1 MYFVTVS
8 HRAKRAVKLFVLLIC
23 VVAVARFGLAVT
35 TGELAVMGRLQPI
48 RHLTGASDKVAL
60 TFDLSWGEIMPP
72 KVLAVLKEYQV
83 KCTFFLSGP
92 WATSHPDVVAEIVR
106 DGHEVGSHGYRHVN
120 MSTLTAEAIKD
131 NISRA
136 HEAIRTASGQEPKL
150 LRPPNGDYNDLVI
163 QTAEGLGY
171 KVVDWGVDSHDW
183 MNPGVSYIVKRVL
196 DRVQGGDVVLMHAS
210 DTCKQTDQALPGILE
225 GLAAKGLKVVT
236 VGELASASGGT
247 GN

>member
-8 HRAKRAVKLFVLLIC
+8 RRTKQAVRLFVLLVC

-48 RHLTGASDKVAL
+48 RHVSGISDKVAI
-60 TFDLSWGEIMPP
+60 TFDLSWGEVMPP

-106 DGHEVGSHGYRHVN
+106 DGHEIGSHGYRHVN
-120 MSTLTAEAIKD
+120 MSTLTAEAITD

-136 HEAIRTASGQEPKL
+136 HEAIKTASGQEPTL

-171 KVVDWGVDSHDW
+171 KVVDWGVDSQDW

-196 DRVQGGDVVLMHAS
+196 DKAQAGDVILMHAS
-210 DTCKQTDQALPGILE
+210 DTCKQTDQALPAILE
-225 GLAAKGLKVVT
+225 GLAAKGFKVVT
-236 VGELASASGGT
+236 VSELVSAAAVPGE
-247 GN
+247 

>member
-1 MYFVTVS
+1 LYFVTVS
-8 HRAKRAVKLFVLLIC
+8 HRTKRAVKLFVLLVG

-48 RHLTGASDKVAL
+48 RHVTGASDKVAL
-60 TFDLSWGEIMPP
+60 TFDLSWGEIVPP

-106 DGHEVGSHGYRHVN
+106 DGHEVASHGYRHVN
-120 MSTLTAEAIKD
+120 MSTLTAEAIRD

-136 HEAIRTASGQEPKL
+136 HEAIKAASGQEPTL
-150 LRPPNGDYNDLVI
+150 IRPPNGDYNDLVI
-163 QTAEGLGY
+163 QTAESMGY

-196 DRVQGGDVVLMHAS
+196 DRAQGGDVILMHAS
-210 DTCKQTDQALPGILE
+210 DTCKQTDQALPAVLE

-236 VGELASASGGT
+236 VGELVSASAGT
-247 GN
+247 GK

>member
-8 HRAKRAVKLFVLLIC
+8 HRTKRAVRLFALLVC

-48 RHLTGASDKVAL
+48 RHVTGVAGEVAL
-60 TFDLSWGEIMPP
+60 TFDLSWGEVTPP

-83 KCTFFLSGP
+83 KATFFLSGP
-92 WATSHPDVVAEIVR
+92 WATSHPDIVAEIVR
-106 DGHEVGSHGYRHVN
+106 DGHEIASHGYRHVN
-120 MSTLTAEAIKD
+120 MSTLTAEAIRD
-131 NISRA
+131 NITRA
-136 HEAIRTASGQEPKL
+136 DEAIAAVAGQKPTL
-150 LRPPNGDYNDLVI
+150 IRPPNGDYNDLVI
-163 QTAEGLGY
+163 QTAEELGY

-196 DRVQGGDVVLMHAS
+196 DRAQPGDVILLHAS
-210 DTCKQTDQALPGILE
+210 DTCKQTDQALPAILE

-236 VGELASASGGT
+236 VTELISASSDSGK
-247 GN
+247 